1 MCQDPDRVC
10 RNHGIFAP
18 EIAIGVLEH
27 SLREGNNMSIKRLHI
42 GPRLSQVAIHG
53 DTVYTAGIVA
63 DDTNVDVAGQTGQIL
78 DKIDQYLKE
87 AGTDK
92 TKIVSTTIW
101 LADIKDFA
109 TMNSV
114 WDQWVPKGNTPPRA
128 CVESKLATQAY
139 KVEIRVIAAK

>member
-1 MCQDPDRVC
+1 
-10 RNHGIFAP
+10 
-18 EIAIGVLEH
+18 
-27 SLREGNNMSIKRLHI
+27 MSIKRLHV

-92 TKIVSTTIW
+92 TQILSATIW

-109 TMNSV
+109 ADELGMGPVGAERQYSRRAPASNRSSRH
-114 WDQWVPKGNTPPRA
+114 PPTKSR
-128 CVESKLATQAY
+128 SG
-139 KVEIRVIAAK
+139 